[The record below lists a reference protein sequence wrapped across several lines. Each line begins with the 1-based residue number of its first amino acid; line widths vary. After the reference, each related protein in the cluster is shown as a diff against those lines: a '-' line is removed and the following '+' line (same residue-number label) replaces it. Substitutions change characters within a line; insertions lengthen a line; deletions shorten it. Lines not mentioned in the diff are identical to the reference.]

1 MGCNRDRPGNSVAA
15 GLTKLRIGTRS
26 SALARAQTA
35 LVSAALIE
43 AHPGLEIEVVT
54 ITTSGDRSQVS
65 NVPGAD
71 WGTGVFVKEIEL
83 ALLHEEI
90 DLAVHSLKDLPP
102 ELSADLTLAAIPV
115 REDPLDVL
123 VTTDGRGL
131 SDLARGARVG
141 TSSGRRA
148 AFLRAPRPDLEFAP
162 IRGNV
167 ETRLRKLSDGM
178 YDAIVLARAGL
189 RRLDLHW
196 ATYVVLEPELLPPA
210 PGQGALAIQARA
222 GDRATAHLVEPL
234 HDPATAAAVRA
245 ERRLMVDLDGGCRL
259 PIGALGTPRPD
270 GGLHLLGGL
279 AREDGSLG
287 VAEAVG
293 RMDAP
298 EDLADRLADRLRS
311 PGQDEHRRM
320 AYA

>member
-1 MGCNRDRPGNSVAA
+1 
-15 GLTKLRIGTRS
+15 
-26 SALARAQTA
+26 
-35 LVSAALIE
+35 
-43 AHPGLEIEVVT
+43 
-54 ITTSGDRSQVS
+54 
-65 NVPGAD
+65 
-71 WGTGVFVKEIEL
+71 VFVKEIEL
-83 ALLHEEI
+83 ALLQQDI

-102 ELSADLTLAAIPV
+102 EPSADLTLVAIPV

-131 SDLARGARVG
+131 DGLANGARVG
-141 TSSGRRA
+141 TSSARRA
-148 AFLRAPRPDLEFAP
+148 AFLRAPRPDLEFVP

-167 ETRLRKLSDGM
+167 ETRLRKLTDGQ

-189 RRLDLHW
+189 RRLDLEW
-196 ATYVVLEPELLPPA
+196 PAYVVLEPELLPPA

-222 GDRATAHLVEPL
+222 GDRALAELVEPL
-234 HDPATAAAVRA
+234 HDPATASAVRA

-270 GGLHLLGGL
+270 GALHLLGGL

-287 VAEAVG
+287 IAEAVG
-293 RMDAP
+293 RVDAP
-298 EDLADRLADRLRS
+298 EDLADRLADRLRA
-311 PGQDEHRRM
+311 PGQGEPRRV